1 MIHIIAGDKG
11 KGKTKALIDKVN
23 NEVKVVSGTVVFL
36 DNNNKHLYELS
47 NRVKMINCTSYGI
60 SKLDSFTG
68 FVRGIIS
75 QNSDI
80 EKIYIDNFKTVA
92 YVGESHIVEA
102 LDAEFSALQSGSA
115 ELRTKLETLQPD
127 VSALKNI
134 RKYIDMVLNKQQL
147 STPGG
152 KQIGRAHV

>member
-47 NRVKMINCTSYGI
+47 NRVKMINCTSYGL
-60 SKLDSFTG
+60 SKLDSF
-68 FVRGIIS
+68 S

-102 LDAEFSALQSGSA
+102 LDEI
-115 ELRTKLETLQPD
+115 
-127 VSALKNI
+127 KNI
-134 RKYIDMVLNKQQL
+134 SDMFNVDIVICLATDVNDVPEDFKDCVIAAL
-147 STPGG
+147 
-152 KQIGRAHV
+152 